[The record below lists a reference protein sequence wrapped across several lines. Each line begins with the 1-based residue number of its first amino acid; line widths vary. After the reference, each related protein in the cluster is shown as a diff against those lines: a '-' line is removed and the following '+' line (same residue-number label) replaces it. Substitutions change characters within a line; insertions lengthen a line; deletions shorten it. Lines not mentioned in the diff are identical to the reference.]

1 MKKIILTFL
10 IPFGILSLSAQ
21 NQDEYTAYLT
31 QALKAIDNGN
41 DNGFDTNLRY
51 FATAI
56 EKNQITPET
65 LTETNLKLYTKCLYE
80 AYINEIY
87 LQEDLVQKAL
97 QFIEYDIENRP
108 ENMVALGV
116 LYEEGLSV
124 PQDYQQAQHW
134 FEKAAQKGNPDAMI
148 RLVYFYSS
156 NEEKNDAYF
165 QEKAVETYK
174 KQAEKGD
181 SEAMFKLSIAYGSPL
196 ALDESNL
203 SDYWLKKSA
212 ENGNTKAMYMLGYQ
226 QLVGIYGE
234 ENHSESVQ
242 WFEKAAEQGHVKAMF
257 YLGDIYYSGNGNV
270 TQDDKKAKHWFT
282 QACDNG
288 YSDACYYY
296 Q

>member
-1 MKKIILTFL
+1 MKKIFFITLL
-10 IPFGILSLSAQ
+10 PLGILLNAQ
-21 NQDEYTAYLT
+21 NQNEYTEYLN

-51 FATAI
+51 FSMAI
-56 EKNQITPET
+56 EENQITPKT

-87 LQEDLVQKAL
+87 LQEDLVEKAL
-97 QFIEYDIENRP
+97 EFIRYDIENRP

-124 PQDYQQAQHW
+124 PQDYSQAQIW

-156 NEEKNDAYF
+156 DDEKNDAHF

-181 SEAMFKLSIAYGSPL
+181 SEAMYKLSIAYGSPL
-196 ALDESNL
+196 AVTETDLSN
-203 SDYWLKKSA
+203 YWLQKSA
-212 ENGNTKAMYMLGYQ
+212 ELGNTKAMYMLGYEN
-226 QLVGIYGE
+226 LIGIYGE
-234 ENHSESVQ
+234 ENPELAAH
-242 WFEKAAEQGHVKAMF
+242 WLEKAAKKGHVKAMF
-257 YLGDIYYSGNGNV
+257 FLGNLYYEGMEPV
-270 TQDDKKAKHWFT
+270 AKDDKNAKYWLT
-282 QACDNG
+282 IACENG
-288 YSDACYYY
+288 YSDACYFYSN
-296 Q
+296 

>member
-1 MKKIILTFL
+1 MKKLFLIIILLRAFTTY
-10 IPFGILSLSAQ
+10 AQ
-21 NQDEYTAYLT
+21 EQNEYTAYLT
-31 QALKAIDNGN
+31 QALKAVDNGN
-41 DNGFDTNLRY
+41 DNSFDTNLRY
-51 FATAI
+51 FSTAI
-56 EKNQITPET
+56 EKDQIIPKT
-65 LTETNLKLYTKCLYE
+65 LTENNLKLYTKCLYE

-97 QFIEYDIENRP
+97 EFIQYDIENRP
-108 ENMVALGV
+108 ENMVALGI

-124 PQDYQQAQHW
+124 PQDYKQAQQW

-148 RLVYFYSS
+148 RLAFFYSS
-156 NEEKNDAYF
+156 NEEKNDACF

-212 ENGNTKAMYMLGYQ
+212 ENGNNKAMYMLGYE
-226 QLVGIYGE
+226 QLAGIYGE
-234 ENHSESVQ
+234 ENHSQAVH
-242 WFEKAAEQGHVKAMF
+242 WFERAAEKGHVKAMF
-257 YLGDIYYSGNGNV
+257 YLGNIYYSGSGNV
-270 TQDDKKAKHWFT
+270 AQNDKKARHWFT
-282 QACDNG
+282 VACDNG